1 MIYLLAHEGVNLLVA
16 SLFVSLAVAPINSA
30 TMMLRNLARFI
41 ARKSVVDN
49 LFTFGYVL
57 R

>member
-16 SLFVSLAVAPINSA
+16 SLIVDLAVAPINSA